1 MTNRP
6 SLPFSTKITYIFL
19 LLYTCKFYSQHI
31 QYEEIGLLY
40 IGFFPNSFLFD
51 VCAAINSKEVDLLVV
66 SSSVDAP
73 VAGATSQSESTSK
86 IDFLRGFFQ
95 ARVILVKCQTDF
107 FFFNKVYITNTVA
120 NSLKIIYSKNSW
132 RFYISYFQ

>member
-1 MTNRP
+1 MTNRH
-6 SLPFSTKITYIFL
+6 SLPFSTKITYIFTFN
-19 LLYTCKFYSQHI
+19 TCKFYSQHI

-95 ARVILVKCQTDF
+95 ANFSQMSD
-107 FFFNKVYITNTVA
+107 
-120 NSLKIIYSKNSW
+120 
-132 RFYISYFQ
+132 